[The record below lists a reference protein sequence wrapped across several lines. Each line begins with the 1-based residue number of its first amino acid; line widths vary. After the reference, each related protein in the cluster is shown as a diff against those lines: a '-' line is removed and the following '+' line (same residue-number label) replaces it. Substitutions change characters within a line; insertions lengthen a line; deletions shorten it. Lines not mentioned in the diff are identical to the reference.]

1 MGWASRPKIQR
12 PIKRSMF
19 RKERMKIKERFL
31 FDYHQE
37 HEEHSHEP
45 RNRSIITN

>member
-45 RNRSIITN
+45 RN